1 MYYGQ
6 ITRADS
12 ANGVGMRVSLFV
24 SGCTNHC
31 KGCFQP
37 QTWDFSFGSP
47 YTKETED
54 ELVKELQRPFYSGIT
69 ILGGEPFE
77 PENQRELVKLIR
89 RIRRELP
96 TRTIWMYTGNVYED
110 MLPGGKRH
118 IEVTDEILDNID
130 VLVDGPF
137 VEEKKN
143 IGLNFRGSENQRIID
158 RRRPEEPQSFRSRV
172 NMFFFSPSEQT
183 TSRMTP
189 VSRRPPASADC
200 RERRLSVKILALTRG
215 SFSTSRA

>member
-77 PENQRELVKLIR
+77 R
-89 RIRRELP
+89 
-96 TRTIWMYTGNVYED
+96 
-110 MLPGGKRH
+110 KRH

-158 RRRPEEPQSFRSRV
+158 MKATRKEGHVVLDP
-172 NMFFFSPSEQT
+172 
-183 TSRMTP
+183 
-189 VSRRPPASADC
+189 
-200 RERRLSVKILALTRG
+200 LSN
-215 SFSTSRA
+215 